1 MKKVFTILVMALSL
15 TASAQLTE
23 TESDLNM
30 KYYDMLKMLQN
41 YDGLEEL
48 PIPEKM
54 TTVQYKDELQYVY
67 LNYNDRI
74 KIKFFPDNTIN
85 ITMEKLKAYFSIV
98 AGKLSGYAVIEKDKY
113 YIIEYFDENVGFATN
128 KLKK

>member
-15 TASAQLTE
+15 SASAQLTE

-30 KYYDMLKMLQN
+30 KYYDLIKKLQN
-41 YDGLEEL
+41 YEAFQDL

-54 TTVQYKDELQYVY
+54 TTVKQGDKLEYISVLE
-67 LNYNDRI
+67 NH
-74 KIKFFPDNTIN
+74 IKFFPNETIEISTGALAAHFTVLGSN
-85 ITMEKLKAYFSIV
+85 LV
-98 AGKLSGYAVIEKDKY
+98 GYCVVKKDKID
-113 YIIEYFDENVGFATN
+113 YITYFDENVGFATN